1 MLDILLT
8 KIVFADSVKDNVL
21 NKTASRIV
29 YTNDEKKCLKLEV
42 TDFLDWKDTQFGR

>member
-21 NKTASRIV
+21 NKTASRLYIPM
-29 YTNDEKKCLKLEV
+29 TRKNA
-42 TDFLDWKDTQFGR
+42 